1 MVINLKV
8 SELYPIDI
16 ISIFSFAGNECRKIM
31 RHLENLEGKL
41 PEVYKLYLTA
51 FYALRNLNLMAN
63 MVRCNNH
70 SINTP
75 FLLPLT

>member
-8 SELYPIDI
+8 SELYPINI
-16 ISIFSFAGNECRKIM
+16 MFFFSFVGNECKKIM

-41 PEVYKLYLTA
+41 PEVYKPYLTA

-63 MVRCNNH
+63 MVRCNYNN
-70 SINTP
+70 INTP
-75 FLLPLT
+75 SLLPLT